1 MRVKSNAFKNTYKKY
16 ILDGHN
22 GDIFTCINIL
32 GDFFARLYA
41 SKVGNIH
48 QKIKKEAKEL
58 QLNENVMRDIYYNTD
73 QIAEIY

>member
-1 MRVKSNAFKNTYKKY
+1 MKAKSNSFRNTYKKY

-41 SKVGNIH
+41 SNAGNVF
-48 QKIKKEAKEL
+48 QKIK
-58 QLNENVMRDIYYNTD
+58 R
-73 QIAEIY
+73 